1 MLPITYTYKNGDVRV
16 AHIGRVTREQ
26 YEAAKAAQDAIT
38 ARLRAQFTAMKAANA
53 SKATAR

>member
-1 MLPITYTYKNGDVRV
+1 
-16 AHIGRVTREQ
+16 VTREQ